1 MPRISLWQ
9 PKKSNDYRFFDR
21 QVSEMFTVGGTDIL
35 VHKYLGA
42 PTDDTPTTDA
52 TQPHY
57 TNQSEK
63 NIQDL
68 LFIENRDR
76 KYDTNIYTV
85 RGIYR
90 IADSGFDLSQFG
102 IFLQSDSL
110 FMVFHINDIQD
121 ILGRPLIDGDVLELL
136 HLRDFYSNTGLPVAL
151 DRFYSVS
158 DCSRAAEGYSATWY
172 PHLWRC
178 KLTPLVDSQEYK
190 DILNQIKEGT
200 DTPIKDLIST
210 YDNYIN
216 INDAVIAQAE
226 SEVPRSGYD
235 TSWIY
240 TKPVNPDGSPADATG
255 LTADDESLITAGSDT
270 ITADKSIVT
279 PSSSIEGYLTGDGL
293 APNGF
298 PVLHDIAFPAE
309 PATGDFVLRVDY
321 VPNRLFR
328 FDGKRWAKVEDVNR
342 SNLTP
347 GAEDNHTLRNS
358 FINNNNTYTDNNGVT
373 QPESQGLSQV
383 LRLKADN

>member
-9 PKKSNDYRFFDR
+9 TKRSNDYRFFDK
-21 QVSEMFTVGGTDIL
+21 QISEMFTLGGTDVL
-35 VHKYLGA
+35 VHKYLGVPA
-42 PTDDTPTTDA
+42 STTATDDL
-52 TQPHY
+52 TQPSY

-76 KYDTNIYTV
+76 KYESTVYTV

-90 IADSGFDLSQFG
+90 ISDSGFDLSQFG
-102 IFLQSDSL
+102 IFLTADSL
-110 FMVFHINDIQD
+110 FMVFHINDVQD
-121 ILGRPLIDGDVLELL
+121 IMGRPLIDGDVLELL
-136 HLRDFYSNTGLPVAL
+136 HLRDFYSETGLPVAL

-158 DCSRAAEGYSATWY
+158 DCSRAAEGYSPTWY

-190 DILNQIKEGT
+190 DILDKVKEGT
-200 DTPIKDLIST
+200 DSPIRDIVST
-210 YDNYIN
+210 YDKYIN
-216 INDAVIAQAE
+216 INDAVIAEAE
-226 SEVPRSGYD
+226 AQVPQSGYD

-240 TKPVNPDGSPADATG
+240 TKPLNPDGSPADTVG
-255 LTADDESLITAGSDT
+255 LTADDQSLITAGSAT
-270 ITADKSIVT
+270 ITADKSIVS
-279 PSSSIEGYLTGDGL
+279 PSSSVQGYLTGDGI

-298 PVLHDIAFPAE
+298 PVVHDIAFPAE
-309 PATGDFVLRVDY
+309 PSIGDFCLRVDY

-328 FDGKRWAKVEDVNR
+328 YDGKRWTKVEDVNR

-347 GAEDNHTLRNS
+347 GAADNHTLRNS
-358 FINNNNTYTDNNGVT
+358 FTNNSNTYTDYKGVE
-373 QPESQGLSQV
+373 QPESVGLSQA